1 MRQNTAVL
9 GITCFIEASSVALRE
24 RQREREREKKWG
36 KKEDPQELVEASTK
50 KKKQENAALDANFA
64 VPLLPGLMKHQ
75 QSMQQDEEKWASYTG
90 KY

>member
-1 MRQNTAVL
+1 M
-9 GITCFIEASSVALRE
+9 
-24 RQREREREKKWG
+24 G
-36 KKEDPQELVEASTK
+36 KKRRPSRVGGGFNK

-75 QSMQQDEEKWASYTG
+75 RSMQQDEEKWASYTG